1 MSIPVI
7 IGSTATVLMM
17 ASRRSLG
24 VEASL
29 LFTAHQSTQP
39 FSTALRSAASRAEIE
54 GSGADV
60 GAGVPVEPDVDECVP
75 EVNWLV
81 AGSEAVDAGELV
93 VTVLLGSERG
103 DREFTVELTVTVDA
117 ATEGEPGPDGLAPE
131 PDT

>member
-1 MSIPVI
+1 M
-7 IGSTATVLMM
+7 
-17 ASRRSLG
+17 
-24 VEASL
+24 
-29 LFTAHQSTQP
+29 
-39 FSTALRSAASRAEIE
+39 
-54 GSGADV
+54 
-60 GAGVPVEPDVDECVP
+60 PVEPDVDECVP